1 MKKPFRG
8 VWSEDYAKTWEFAMV
23 SGNGQQGVM
32 VFGNPNMETI
42 IGNHNALYLP
52 QDNDYKVPDMAPY
65 LSELRTI
72 IKEQGY
78 DIAKK
83 FYYEKAIE
91 IGYQGLQ
98 MSDPSH
104 PGVHLL
110 IGMDDLEVS
119 NYKRYTNFENGEIG
133 IKFDDQHQ
141 VKHLRKTFV
150 SRADDLIVHQ
160 IRNSVSDVNCT
171 FRFAEYNQPLLLRT
185 EQTVKEEGIKLRHKY
200 AHSLGGYDVD
210 IQIIVPDGK
219 LTVINQEIQIENAK
233 EVLVLM
239 RMQVHK
245 TLEDFEYGGFD
256 LSDLPLSYERL
267 LQRHQSI
274 HFEMFDRVRLTITT
288 DEQRKRLTEDLI
300 GEAQR
305 AKELPLAL
313 IEKMYDTGRYM
324 FICSAGDLI
333 PNLQGIW
340 TGTFNPPWS
349 GDYTFDTNVQ
359 LAIASALY
367 SRLNEGIQGLFKLIK
382 GFLPEFRE
390 NAMKY
395 YGCRGIMS
403 SVHSSNSGKHV
414 HWNEEWP
421 LQLWTCGAGWLGH
434 WFYDYYLHTGDK
446 EFLRYETIPYLKE
459 CVLFYEDFLVEEN
472 GVYLFTP
479 SYSAENGCGDNA
491 TQDIAVA
498 KEVLKNLI
506 EAHIELGIYDPE
518 IEKWQAM
525 LSKLPSYLIN
535 EEGAIKE
542 WAIPEKNENYNHRHF
557 SHLYPIFGSREFNA
571 ESEPKLWQASIVAL
585 EKRLAAW
592 MRNKD
597 GDTSSTHGRMHAALC
612 ATRLN
617 MSDVAYEA
625 LEMMVLSNSI
635 YPTLMTSH
643 YNEHNIFNVDG
654 NGAIPQI
661 INEMLLYGEVGK
673 LTILGA
679 IPSVLTSGTLSG
691 ISLPKEIIVD
701 YLNWDLLERKI
712 TLKITSNL
720 DQEITIAAPL
730 FPRIKIKTFAN
741 CKALQS
747 EMKIILW
754 LQKNQTASIT
764 LEC

>member
-1 MKKPFRG
+1 MEKLFRG
-8 VWSEDYAKTWEFAMV
+8 VWNEDYAKDWKFAMV
-23 SGNGQQGVM
+23 SGNGKQGVM
-32 VFGNPNMETI
+32 VFGNPNSETI

-52 QDNDYKVPDMAPY
+52 QDNDYKIPDMAPY
-65 LSELRTI
+65 LDEFRAI

-78 DIAKK
+78 DVAKK

-110 IGMDDLEVS
+110 IGMDGLEVS
-119 NYKRYTNFENGEIG
+119 NYMRYTNFENGEIG
-133 IKFDDQHQ
+133 VKFDDQYQ
-141 VKHLRKTFV
+141 VKHLRRTFV
-150 SRADDLIVHQ
+150 SRADDLIVHH
-160 IRNSVSDVNCT
+160 IKNNVNHVNCT
-171 FRFAEYNQPLLLRT
+171 LEIAEYDQPLLQIERI
-185 EQTVKEEGIKLRHKY
+185 VKEKGIKLRHKY
-200 AHSLGGYDVD
+200 AHGTGGYDVD
-210 IQIIVPDGK
+210 IQLIAPDGK
-219 LTVINQEIQIENAK
+219 LSVRNHTIHIEDAK
-233 EVLVLM
+233 EVLILM
-239 RMQVHK
+239 RIGVHK
-245 TLEDFEYGGFD
+245 TLEDFERVEFD
-256 LSDLPLSYERL
+256 LSDLPLNYEKL
-267 LQRHQSI
+267 LRRHQLI
-274 HFEMFDRVRLTITT
+274 HFEMFDRVNFRIAA
-288 DEQRKRLTEDLI
+288 DEQRSRLTEDLI
-300 GEAQR
+300 AEAHETT
-305 AKELPLAL
+305 ELSLAL
-313 IEKMYDTGRYM
+313 IEKMYDAGRYM

-340 TGTFNPPWS
+340 TGTFSPPWS

-367 SRLNEGIQGLFKLIK
+367 SGLNEGLHGLFKLIK

-403 SVHSSNSGKHV
+403 SIHSSNSGKHV

-446 EFLRYETIPYLKE
+446 DFLHHEVIPYLKE
-459 CVLFYEDFLVEEN
+459 CVLFYEDFLVCDN
-472 GVYLFTP
+472 GVYRFTP

-506 EAHIELGIYDPE
+506 EAHVELGICDPE
-518 IEKWQAM
+518 VEKWKVM
-525 LSKLPSYLIN
+525 LAKLPPYLIN

-542 WAIPEKNENYNHRHF
+542 WAISEKDENYNHRHF
-557 SHLYPIFGSREFNA
+557 SHLYSIFQSREFDE
-571 ESEPKLWQASIVAL
+571 ESDPELWQASIIAL
-585 EKRLAAW
+585 EKRLEAW

-617 MSDVAYEA
+617 ISDVAYEA
-625 LEMMVLSNSI
+625 LEMMVLSNSM

-643 YNEHNIFNVDG
+643 YNDYNIFNVDG

-673 LTILGA
+673 ITILGA
-679 IPSVLTSGTLSG
+679 VPSVLANGTLSG
-691 ISLPKEIIVD
+691 ISLPKEIRVEQ
-701 YLNWDLLERKI
+701 LQWDLQARSASLQ
-712 TLKITSNL
+712 LTSN
-720 DQEITIAAPL
+720 IAQDVVIKAPL
-730 FPRIKIKTFAN
+730 FPGMTIAQFHDCEVTQTNSKMMTKL
-741 CKALQS
+741 KPH
-747 EMKIILW
+747 
-754 LQKNQTASIT
+754 QTASLT
-764 LEC
+764 FEW